1 MFQDERKQTKKKS
14 LTTPEQVKIKLWLVS
29 FEIDK
34 NAHLQ

>member
-1 MFQDERKQTKKKS
+1 MKENKQNKKS

>member
-1 MFQDERKQTKKKS
+1 MNKRKKS